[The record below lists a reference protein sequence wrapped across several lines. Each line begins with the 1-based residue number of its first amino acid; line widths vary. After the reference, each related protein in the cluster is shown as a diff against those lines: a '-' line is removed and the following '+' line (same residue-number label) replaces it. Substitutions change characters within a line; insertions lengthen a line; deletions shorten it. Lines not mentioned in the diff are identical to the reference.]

1 MDTATKKI
9 DGFSLESILQ
19 IFNMEA
25 RSQTLKVTKEDDVG
39 YLDLQGGELI
49 NAELNTGGGVQGGL
63 EAAMEILVWDDVKT
77 EVLPLR
83 QVQRTI
89 TKSFNGILM
98 EAAQLKDDRKAM
110 REESGEDLL
119 QSAIEKAE
127 MQQYKQAHDELVAFL
142 KKRKDS
148 VIGWIWFARIQGNV
162 EVIRKSLNMA
172 ASINPED
179 PLLKEE
185 QRKFAK
191 ALPTLHSGVARKCY
205 FCWTPLDRNAA
216 TCIHCKGHLNITTD
230 TLAHTGEMDPRQ
242 AEQAQ
247 DRYLRIL
254 KKYPRS
260 LTAVYCLA
268 LIQINRGKLQQA
280 LVYLERATKMA
291 PDRALFAGQLKLL
304 LDYLAK
310 HSQGKGEDSAG
321 GAEEVVIPAVDLDDG
336 QQTVPGAA
344 AKPLILVVEDSATT
358 RKVIAI
364 TLTRNGY
371 RVMEAGDG
379 MEALSKISEERP
391 NLIMLDVIL
400 PKMDGYKILAIIKKN
415 EEFKDIPVIMLTSK
429 DGFLNKMKGRMSGAA
444 AYLTKPFDPT
454 KMIEEIKKHVY

>member
-1 MDTATKKI
+1 MDTPTQKI

-25 RSQTLKVTKEDDVG
+25 RSQTLKVTREDDVG
-39 YLDLQGGELI
+39 YLDLQNGELV
-49 NAELNTGGGVQGGL
+49 NAELITADGTQTGL
-63 EAAMEILVWDDVKT
+63 EAAMEILVWDDVKN

-83 QVQRTI
+83 DVQRTI

-172 ASINPED
+172 ASIDPED
-179 PLLKEE
+179 ALLKEE

-191 ALPTLHSGVARKCY
+191 ALPGLHGGVARKCY
-205 FCWTPLDRNAA
+205 FCWTPLDRNAS
-216 TCIHCKGHLNITTD
+216 TCIHCGGHLNITTE
-230 TLAHTGEMDPRQ
+230 TLAHTGEMNAKM
-242 AEQAQ
+242 AEEAQ
-247 DRYLRIL
+247 ERYLRIL

-268 LIQINRGKLQQA
+268 LIQINRGRLQQA
-280 LVYLERATKMA
+280 MAYLERATKMA

-304 LDYLAK
+304 LDHLAK
-310 HSQGKGEDSAG
+310 HSQGKGGDGAG
-321 GAEEVVIPAVDLDDG
+321 GAEEAILPAVDLDDG
-336 QQTVPGAA
+336 QQPVPGAA
-344 AKPLILVVEDSATT
+344 SKPLILVVEDSATT

-364 TLTRNGY
+364 TLNRSGY

-379 MEALSKISEERP
+379 MEALRKISEERP

-429 DGFLNKMKGRMSGAA
+429 DGFLNKMKGRMSGAT
-444 AYLTKPFDPT
+444 AYLTKPFNPD
-454 KMIEEIKKHVY
+454 KMLEEIKKHIY